1 LKAGNT
7 EEQVLQYFVKDVGGI
22 HVLSEPPDKGFNR
35 LAWAVPYAVGLGSFA
50 AIGLVALRWSRR
62 RDSAE
67 DLAPR
72 DEATSALEAR
82 LDEELRDLD

>member
-1 LKAGNT
+1 M
-7 EEQVLQYFVKDVGGI
+7 KDVGGI

-62 RDSAE
+62 RDAGG
-67 DLAPR
+67 ARGCATRP
-72 DEATSALEAR
+72 TSALEAR

>member
-1 LKAGNT
+1 MT
-7 EEQVLQYFVKDVGGI
+7 EEQILQQFVKDVGGI

-50 AIGLVALRWSRR
+50 AIGLVAFRWSRR
-62 RDSAE
+62 RTPDEPAGAPAE
-67 DLAPR
+67 GR
-72 DEATSALEAR
+72 SALEAR